1 MIEQSRR
8 RELAEALSVTWTS
21 DLETQ
26 VKARIDR
33 EVSSRRRRRKQLMNT
48 TAIVATVLAGG
59 VVFAFARAI
68 EERGS
73 EKPHGAPTH
82 RQPAATPSP
91 SPAPAP
97 APAPGAAPRPA
108 ASQPAAAPAADAPAP
123 RADRDRAPVSRRPAA
138 KAPVPAAP
146 AVGDPIEALF
156 VEADRARLAGR
167 PGDAVRPLTEIQDR
181 FPQDRRAAIA
191 AFQLGRILADEIRD
205 PARAAPAFD
214 RARALAPDGPLA
226 EDARKRAAEARRA
239 AAATSDAGPPR

>member
-97 APAPGAAPRPA
+97 GAAPRPA
-108 ASQPAAAPAADAPAP
+108 ASQPAADAPAP

-239 AAATSDAGPPR
+239 AAATRDAGPPR